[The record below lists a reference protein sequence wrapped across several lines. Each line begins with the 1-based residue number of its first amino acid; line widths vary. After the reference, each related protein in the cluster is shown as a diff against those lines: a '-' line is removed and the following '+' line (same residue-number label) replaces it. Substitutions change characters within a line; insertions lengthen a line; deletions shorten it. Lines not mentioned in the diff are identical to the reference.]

1 MELEAILA
9 KAEPEIVDEAF
20 ATLRQLHLAHYESA
34 GESVTRQRLED
45 LFALVVTAIRER
57 DVAAIVAYTDQ
68 VAEERFTSGFDVSEV
83 QTAFNSLETGMWRRV
98 VAGTPTDD
106 LAESIGLLSTVFGTA
121 KDALA
126 RRYVSLASHRH
137 VTSLDLSALF
147 SGTTS

>member
-9 KAEPEIVDEAF
+9 NAESEIVDEAF

-34 GESVTRQRLED
+34 GETVTRQRLED

-57 DVAAIVAYTDQ
+57 DVAAIVAYADQ
-68 VAEERFTSGFDVSEV
+68 VAEERFASGFDVSEV

-121 KDALA
+121 KDTLA

-147 SGTTS
+147 SGITS